1 MKEIKKKAEISDID
15 PVPLYRSYGVKKEEG
30 FFARFNVLLA
40 RIIATTLF
48 VLLAVAFCIALYS
61 LLYMLRALG
70 VAIAAIGVFC
80 FVYFKLLRTA
90 RKRAK
95 FMRKLKKACRKNGFT
110 MTVERGFFKG
120 LKKNTT
126 GYDLTVKT
134 NSGIWCVRFF
144 ASRTRNTHLIFEDEK
159 TLTVRTNII
168 KNRIKMAYGL
178 TDERNVRME
187 YLFND
192 PLPPSVLPVERALI
206 LNPVPNMIFK
216 KDSDGVICAA
226 GSGEKMPDYTI
237 YTGSG
242 FIETVLR
249 ASQA

>member
-70 VAIAAIGVFC
+70 VTIAVAAILC

-95 FMRKLKKACRKNGFT
+95 FMRRLKKICRKNGFVL
-110 MTVERGFFKG
+110 TVKRGFFKG
-120 LKKNTT
+120 LKRNNS
-126 GYDLTVKT
+126 GFDLTVKT
-134 NSGIWCVRFF
+134 NEGLWCVRFF
-144 ASRTRNTHLIFEDEK
+144 TCKTRNSHLIFENEK
-159 TLTVRTNII
+159 SITLRTNII
-168 KNRIKMAYGL
+168 KNRIKAVYGL
-178 TDERNVRME
+178 SEERNERIE
-187 YLFND
+187 YTFDD
-192 PLPPSVLPVERALI
+192 PLPPSSLYTERALI
-206 LNPVPNMIFK
+206 LNPVPSAIFR
-216 KDSDGVICAA
+216 KDSDGVVCAA
-226 GSGEKMPDYTI
+226 GSGEKMPDYTV

>member
-1 MKEIKKKAEISDID
+1 MKEIKKKAEMSDID

-90 RKRAK
+90 RKRLRFLK
-95 FMRKLKKACRKNGFT
+95 KLKKLCRKNGFT

-144 ASRTRNTHLIFEDEK
+144 TCKTRNLHLIFENAR
-159 TLTVRTNII
+159 TLTLRTNII
-168 KNRIKMAYGL
+168 KNKIKAVYGL
-178 TDERNVRME
+178 SDERNVSID
-187 YLFND
+187 YAFDD
-192 PLPPSVLPVERALI
+192 PLPPSALPAERALI
-206 LNPVPNMIFK
+206 LNPVPNAIFK